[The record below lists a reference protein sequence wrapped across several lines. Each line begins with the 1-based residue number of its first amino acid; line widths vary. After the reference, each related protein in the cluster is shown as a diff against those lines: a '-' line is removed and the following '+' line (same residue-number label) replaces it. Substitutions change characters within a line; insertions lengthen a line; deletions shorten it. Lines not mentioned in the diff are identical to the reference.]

1 MCTIEGRCKQ
11 EGRRAT
17 DFQIFAYSQKLVMNG
32 GKEKIT
38 PVLGSF
44 LFLAQRKCRLLLQS
58 VIHSDVQKLLPLCFA
73 T

>member
-1 MCTIEGRCKQ
+1 MCTIEGQCKQ
-11 EGRRAT
+11 EGWHAT

-38 PVLGSF
+38 SVLGSF
-44 LFLAQRKCRLLLQS
+44 LFLVWRKCGLLLQT
-58 VIHSDVQKLLPLCFA
+58 VIHSDVQKMLPLCFA